1 MPKAVRRQNQTGA
14 HPLSGGYQPKNP
26 SWGCQSCKE
35 RGRGEECNHCFAY
48 GISGHV
54 AREYTRYTRR
64 RNQASRLGNGQ
75 RLFRRDTVIATSN
88 SK

>member
-64 RNQASRLGNGQ
+64 RNQAFKHDFGKKKKTKNAL
-75 RLFRRDTVIATSN
+75 L
-88 SK
+88 